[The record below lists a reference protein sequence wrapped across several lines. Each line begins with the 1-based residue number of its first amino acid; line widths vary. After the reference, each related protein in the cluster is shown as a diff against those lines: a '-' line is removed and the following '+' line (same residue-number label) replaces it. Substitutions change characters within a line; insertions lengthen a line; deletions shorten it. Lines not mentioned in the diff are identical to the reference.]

1 MFNNKNIYINILTV
15 LNQITTLHVEGPC
28 FGGHVAAQLFR
39 NQTGA
44 RALLVAPSLPSAAYD
59 ATDRIA
65 HVYSA
70 LTSLFRPRP
79 DTDVFSSFF
88 FFCPS
93 DSFLNLYSNENRRH
107 MVKRA
112 VSPLRPVARRFV
124 VVPRRDRV
132 RAAIAS
138 RRRSPVRLSNRT
150 ESPRKRTALCI
161 SYIELHYAVTLRLT
175 LYP

>member
-79 DTDVFSSFF
+79 PGHRRVFVVFF
-88 FFCPS
+88 FLS
-93 DSFLNLYSNENRRH
+93 I
-107 MVKRA
+107 
-112 VSPLRPVARRFV
+112 RFV
-124 VVPRRDRV
+124 FKFVFK
-132 RAAIAS
+132 
-138 RRRSPVRLSNRT
+138 
-150 ESPRKRTALCI
+150 RK
-161 SYIELHYAVTLRLT
+161 
-175 LYP
+175 P